1 MQKKNVLGQPSWR
14 IANKDVEAYLTE
26 TGGHLGPVTFKVNG
40 KKISPY
46 SVAPWAK
53 EKVDRSTPAIIKV
66 LRGDFFCMPFGGN
79 TTPYRGERHP
89 VHGEVANSKWKLE
102 SVDQG
107 PSMTCFHASLKTK
120 VRKGQVDKRICLMK
134 GHNAIYSRHT
144 ISGVSGPMPLG
155 HHAMLKFPDEPG
167 SGIISTSPFVYG
179 QTFYEPTELP
189 ENGGYSILKPAMPF
203 TSLKDVPLITGEST
217 DLSRYPARRGF
228 EDIAMVLADRN
239 LPFAWTAVTFPK
251 QKFVWFAIKDPR
263 VLASTVFWITN
274 GGRHFAPWNS
284 RHINVMGLEEVTAN
298 FHPGLAESVADN
310 PITRM
315 GHPTTLTLDPKKPTT
330 VNYIMAV
337 AAIPARFDEV
347 KSIESSSGGVTLIS
361 ANGKSVDA
369 PLNVEFLQQS

>member
-1 MQKKNVLGQPSWR
+1 
-14 IANKDVEAYLTE
+14 
-26 TGGHLGPVTFKVNG
+26 
-40 KKISPY
+40 
-46 SVAPWAK
+46 
-53 EKVDRSTPAIIKV
+53 
-66 LRGDFFCMPFGGN
+66 
-79 TTPYRGERHP
+79 
-89 VHGEVANSKWKLE
+89 
-102 SVDQG
+102 
-107 PSMTCFHASLKTK
+107 MTCFHASLKTK